1 MMKYIMGIDVGGTT
15 VKIGQFKKDLTL
27 VKNWEIATNKKNQG
41 LEIIE
46 DIVSSIKEHV
56 SLEEIIGY
64 GFGVPGPVKDD
75 VVIEC
80 VNIGWPNDYHL
91 ARICETLTGNSNI
104 YVENDANV
112 ATLGEL
118 SKGSAKNYHSAVM
131 LTLGTGIGG
140 GVVVDDKVIS
150 GAHGASGEFGHIQI
164 ERQDGFPCNCGNT
177 GCLETV
183 ASASGIK
190 SLYHKYKLKDVF
202 QNKDVLKD
210 PSAKKIMNMA
220 KEGDPLALYTIDQV
234 ASYLAYASHII
245 SLSVNPEVIIFGGGV
260 SKAGNFLIEKIR
272 KEFAKYPFK
281 ATKNTKF
288 LLASLGND
296 AGMVGAAGLVKSHG

>member
-1 MMKYIMGIDVGGTT
+1 M
-15 VKIGQFKKDLTL
+15 
-27 VKNWEIATNKKNQG
+27 
-41 LEIIE
+41 
-46 DIVSSIKEHV
+46 
-56 SLEEIIGY
+56 
-64 GFGVPGPVKDD
+64 
-75 VVIEC
+75 IEC
-80 VNIGWPNDYHL
+80 VNIGWPKDYHL
-91 ARICETLTGNSNI
+91 ASVCESLSGCSNI
-104 YVENDANV
+104 SVENDANV

-118 SKGSAKNYHSAVM
+118 AKGSAKHYHSAVM

-140 GVVVDDKVIS
+140 GVVVDDVVIP
-150 GAHGASGEFGHIQI
+150 GANGASGEFGHIQI
-164 ERQDGFPCNCGNT
+164 ERENGFPCNCGNT
-177 GCLETV
+177 GCLETL

-190 SLYHKYKLKDVF
+190 ALYHKYKLEQPFKGEV
-202 QNKDVLKD
+202 VLED

-260 SKAGNFLIEKIR
+260 SKAGEFLIDKIR

-288 LLASLGND
+288 LLATLGND
-296 AGMVGAAGLVKSHG
+296 AGMVGAAGLVKNHG

>member
-1 MMKYIMGIDVGGTT
+1 MNYIMGIDIGGTT
-15 VKIGQFKKDLTL
+15 VKIGQFNETL
-27 VKNWEIATNKKNQG
+27 ELITKWEIATDKKNQG
-41 LEIIE
+41 LNIIE
-46 DIVSSIKEHV
+46 DVVSSIKDHV

-64 GFGVPGPVKDD
+64 GFGVPGPVKDG

-91 ARICETLTGNSNI
+91 ASICETLTNNEHI

-118 SKGSAKNYHSAVM
+118 SKGVAKNYHSAVM

-140 GVVVDDKVIS
+140 GIVIDGQVVG
-150 GAHGASGEFGHIQI
+150 GADGAAGEFGHIQV
-164 ERQDGFPCNCGNT
+164 ERTDGFPCNCGNT

-190 SLYHKYKLKDVF
+190 SLYHRNKLERPF
-202 QNKDVLKD
+202 QSKSNVEE
-210 PSAKKIMNMA
+210 PSAKKIMNLA
-220 KEGDPLALYTIDQV
+220 KEGDELASYTIDQV
-234 ASYLAYASHII
+234 ASYLAYAAHII

-260 SKAGNFLIEKIR
+260 SKAGSFLIDKVQ
-272 KEFAKYPFK
+272 KLFSVYPFK
-281 ATKNTKF
+281 ATKQTKF
-288 LLASLGND
+288 LLATLGND
-296 AGMVGAAGLVKSHG
+296 AGMVGAAGLVKNDG

>member
-1 MMKYIMGIDVGGTT
+1 MQYIMGIDVGGTS
-15 VKIGQFKKDLTL
+15 VKIGQFDASLELLHK
-27 VKNWEIATNKKNQG
+27 WEIHTDKKNQG
-41 LEIIE
+41 L
-46 DIVSSIKEHV
+46 DIVKDVISSIKKHV
-56 SLEEIIGY
+56 QLEDIIGY
-64 GFGVPGPVKDD
+64 GFGVPGPVKDG

-80 VNIGWPNDYHL
+80 VNIGWPSEYHL
-91 ARICETLTGNSNI
+91 ADICQTITGNKNI

-140 GVVVDDKVIS
+140 GIVIENQVVS
-150 GAHGASGEFGHIQI
+150 GANGASGEFGHIQI
-164 ERQDGFPCNCGNT
+164 VREGGFSCNCGNT

-183 ASASGIK
+183 ASASGIRR
-190 SLYHKYKLKDVF
+190 LFHHYKLETKL
-202 QNKDVLKD
+202 KSHTTLKD
-210 PSAKKIMNMA
+210 PSAKSIMNMA
-220 KEGDPLALYTIDQV
+220 KNGDELALYTIDQV
-234 ASYLAYASHII
+234 SAYLAYASHII

-260 SKAGNFLIEKIR
+260 SKAGEFLLDKIR
-272 KEFAKYPFK
+272 TLFQNYPFK

-296 AGMVGAAGLVKSHG
+296 AGMYGAAGLVMNHG

>member
-1 MMKYIMGIDVGGTT
+1 MNYIMGIDVGGTT
-15 VKIGQFKKDLTL
+15 VKIGQFSEDLTL
-27 VKNWEIATNKKNQG
+27 LSKWEIHTDKKNQG
-41 LEIIE
+41 LNIIE
-46 DIVSSIKEHV
+46 DIIASIKDHV
-56 SLEEIIGY
+56 PLEEIIGY
-64 GFGVPGPVKDD
+64 GFGVPGPVKDG

-91 ARICETLTGNSNI
+91 ASITKTLTDNDHI

-118 SKGSAKNYHSAVM
+118 SKGAAKNYHSAVM

-140 GVVVDDKVIS
+140 GIVIDDQVVG
-150 GAHGASGEFGHIQI
+150 GADGAAGEFGHIQI
-164 ERQDGFPCNCGNT
+164 ERTDGFPCNCGNT

-190 SLYHKYKLKDVF
+190 RLYQ
-202 QNKDVLKD
+202 QNKIMNPFQTKNHLED
-210 PSAKKIMNMA
+210 PSAKKIMNLA
-220 KEGDPLALYTIDQV
+220 KEGDELASYTIDQV

-260 SKAGNFLIEKIR
+260 SKAGTFLLDKVEAL
-272 KEFAKYPFK
+272 FGHYPFK
-281 ATKNTKF
+281 ATKQTKF
-288 LLASLGND
+288 LLATLGND
-296 AGMVGAAGLVKSHG
+296 AGMVGAAGLVKNHD